1 MLQVGELFA
10 GIGGIG
16 LGLEMTGG
24 FAVKWQVEIDE
35 YATKV
40 LEKNWPE
47 AKRWND
53 VTTFPPEAGDW
64 DIDVLAGG
72 FPCQDLSYAGKGA
85 GLDGKR
91 SGLFYEVMRITERL
105 RPRYL
110 LLENVSALLTRGM
123 DRVLGEVAEIG
134 YDAEWHCIPAASVG
148 APHRRDRVF
157 ILAYPDSNDGRRIY
171 SPESQNRKARLESG
185 SSGQGQSFREAIEN
199 VAYPSS
205 NRCGEDAERE
215 PIQGGTSRSGIQQE
229 KEREKNIHTNTSSIG
244 CERMPEKQISREPH
258 IQEQLVR
265 VHQQAGRDQ
274 WEFEPGLDR
283 VVNGVPNRAHRIRCL
298 GNAVVP
304 QVAEVWGRYILER
317 ER

>member
-24 FAVKWQVEIDE
+24 FTVKWQVEIDK

-47 AKRWND
+47 AKRWDD

-64 DIDVLAGG
+64 DIDVLTAG

-85 GLDGKR
+85 GLDGER

-110 LLENVSALLTRGM
+110 LLENVRALLTRGI
-123 DRVLGEVAEIG
+123 DRVLREVAEIG
-134 YDAEWHCIPAASVG
+134 YNAEWHCIPASHVG
-148 APHRRDRVF
+148 APQKRERVF
-157 ILAYPDSNDGRRIY
+157 ILAYPNSDNRRHR
-171 SPESQNRKARLESG
+171 SSAEPQKRQARLESR
-185 SSGQGQSFREAIEN
+185 SSGKRQSKREPSQN
-199 VAYPSS
+199 VAYPQSLGVQGL
-205 NRCGEDAERE
+205 RRVRE
-215 PIQGGTSRSGIQQE
+215 
-229 KEREKNIHTNTSSIG
+229 
-244 CERMPEKQISREPH
+244 QIS
-258 IQEQLVR
+258 
-265 VHQQAGRDQ
+265 QAYVKTAVSMRGSSGARGTV
-274 WEFEPGLDR
+274 WETEPGLGR
-283 VVNGVPNRAHRIRCL
+283 VVDGISAGVDRAKRIKAL

-304 QVAEVWGRYILER
+304 QVAELWGRYILER
-317 ER
+317 ERCNA

>member
-24 FAVKWQVEIDE
+24 FAVKWQVEIDN

-47 AKRWND
+47 AKRWDD

-110 LLENVSALLTRGM
+110 LLENVTALLTRGM
-123 DRVLGEVAEIG
+123 DRVLGEVASVG

-157 ILAYPDSNDGRRIY
+157 ILAYP
-171 SPESQNRKARLESG
+171 
-185 SSGQGQSFREAIEN
+185 
-199 VAYPSS
+199 SS
-205 NRCGEDAERE
+205 NRCGKDAERE
-215 PIQGGTSRSGIQQE
+215 PIQGGTSRSGFQQE
-229 KEREKNIHTNTSSIG
+229 KEREKNIYTNTSGIG
-244 CERMPEKQISREPH
+244 CERMPEKQISREPD
-258 IQEQLVR
+258 IQKQLVR

-317 ER
+317 ERGNA